1 MNVFDKGGAGYL
13 MERDLYAL
21 KKKYFDPPEEITEDY
36 WNSFMADIQSF
47 IRKHKALDE
56 SYVKGMTVPIIRRVE
71 RIGAERR
78 DQRRNVEKY
87 D

>member
-1 MNVFDKGGAGYL
+1 MNVFDKGGPAYL
-13 MERDLYAL
+13 MEKDLYTL
-21 KKKYFDPPEEITEDY
+21 KKKYFYLPEEITEDY
-36 WNSFMADIQSF
+36 WNNFMADIQSF

-78 DQRRNVEKY
+78 EVIK
-87 D
+87 